1 MSNDTYTGGR
11 VTTSG
16 TTEASPSY
24 YTTASGI
31 YYGDRDSV
39 FVPPLPKKKKK
50 IIKKKTWKEI
60 LMEEAK

>member
-1 MSNDTYTGGR
+1 